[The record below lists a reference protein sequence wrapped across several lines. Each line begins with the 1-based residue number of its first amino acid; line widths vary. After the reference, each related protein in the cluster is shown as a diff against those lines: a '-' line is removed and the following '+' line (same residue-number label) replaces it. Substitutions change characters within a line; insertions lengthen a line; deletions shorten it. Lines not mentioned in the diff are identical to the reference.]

1 MHKAYVVL
9 TKGAEKRFYK
19 ILTQPNFGSTV
30 TTSTFN
36 TYIYKQG
43 LSGEYAVSFV
53 VAGKEYQAGA
63 SLKLACN

>member
-30 TTSTFN
+30 TTSSFN

-43 LSGEYAVSFV
+43 LSGEYAISFV
-53 VAGKEYQAGA
+53 VAGK
-63 SLKLACN
+63 